1 MNIITDMKRYRC
13 RAALILAIAG
23 VSALEAGAV
32 KGVIID
38 EYGQPVPQA
47 LITVKGSSVSALTGV
62 DGEFDLDLT
71 SEKVLEIQAPGYLYT
86 EFNVGA
92 LKRQKDKD
100 NVKIILTELN
110 VPLKSTVPGVYGEV
124 PADSYLGSA
133 STVYTD
139 QVNRAIGSTIIPGI
153 VDKLAG
159 LNISQYR
166 GARLRQMDGNNSQ
179 DLAGWIPKLGQG
191 MYSDNTEYNISSR
204 GMAPIVYVDGI
215 ERDFYSIDPDAI
227 ESVSIQKDAL
237 STMFNGMRSSRPV
250 LLITTKN
257 PKAKGFRVS
266 FTGRFGISNPV
277 KKPKALSSPQYA
289 YLLNEALQ
297 NDGRRPLYD
306 YEDYYSFLNGSNPML
321 YPDVDWFDE
330 VSRDHS
336 TSQYYNVNVSGGN
349 NFAQY
354 FVNAGYYYE
363 NGMFKDLNDGY
374 STKLTSKRYS
384 VDSKVDM
391 HITRDFTASVSL
403 LARLDEGNQPG
414 GSGTGYSDLLRLMYQ
429 TPNNAYPI
437 YNPNGTWGG
446 NVSFDNNLYAQASN
460 SGYIEDKTK
469 DLLGMIKL
477 KYDFDQYV
485 KGLSVYA
492 MGSITVQDRSVTFRT
507 MRNPV
512 YEYALSETG
521 DYVYHRYGII
531 ATQSNTYRA
540 VANYQQLWGKFGVDY
555 ERQWGLHHFKAGLS
569 GDTRQNI
576 HNYDLPSLPSNIFQ
590 DLTYDYDKKY
600 FAQLSVAESYY
611 NRYAPGHRWG
621 AFYAAGLGWDI
632 AREGFMDETRGWL
645 DKLKLRLVYGRTG
658 NGVENSGYY
667 NYYQKYAQS
676 GYGGYNWGSADM
688 GAIRYTYANAMANPD
703 LTWEKAHKWDLGLDV
718 AMFNNRLLLQADYYN
733 DKYYDLLQTRGKS
746 IGLLGTTYPLE
757 NIGKQRRTGGEI
769 SLTWQD
775 NVGDFNYYVT
785 GNWNIESSK
794 VLFMDEQNYPYDYML
809 QTGHAAGARYG
820 LVADGFF
827 SSMDEIEH
835 SAVIAGF
842 DNIQPGDIKYRDLNN
857 DGVIDEF
864 DRTIIGNDKPLQYF
878 GLDFG
883 FNWKGFEFSMNWQG
897 VYNRD
902 IYIDDRNLIEGFQKF
917 GQSYGQGYELLMGRW
932 TPETADQAILPRLS
946 AGGNDYNMGG
956 MYGSSFW
963 VKNGNFLRMK
973 NLYVGYTLPQSFCRN
988 FLAGVRPKIFVNVQN
1003 LCTISACDWVDP
1015 EVSFTSYPLQR
1026 TWSMG
1031 INLKF

>member
-1 MNIITDMKRYRC
+1 MCIINNKNGRLH
-13 RAALILAIAG
+13 RAALLLTLAGAT
-23 VSALEAGAV
+23 ALPAAAV
-32 KGVIID
+32 KGVIVD
-38 EYGQPVPQA
+38 QYGQPVPSAQ
-47 LITVKGSSVSALTGV
+47 ITVKGTSTSVLTDADGV
-62 DGEFDLDLT
+62 FDLDL
-71 SEKVLEIQAPGYLYT
+71 SAEKNLSIVAPGYLAT

-92 LKRQKDKD
+92 LRRAKDKED
-100 NVKIILTELN
+100 VRIVLTEQD
-110 VPLKSTVPGVYGEV
+110 VPVKPTIPGVYGTV
-124 PADSYLGSA
+124 PADSYLGAA

-139 QVNRAIGSTIIPGI
+139 QVNRTIGSTIIPGI
-153 VDKLAG
+153 VGKLAG
-159 LNISQYR
+159 LNIEQYR
-166 GARLRQMDGNNSQ
+166 GARLHQTDANNSL
-179 DLAGWIPKLGQG
+179 DLAGWIPKMGQG
-191 MYSDNTEYNISSR
+191 MYSDNSEYNITSR
-204 GMAPIVYVDGI
+204 GKSPIVYIDGI

-257 PKAKGFRVS
+257 PQSKGFRVS
-266 FTGRFGISNPV
+266 FTGRFGISNAI
-277 KKPKALSSPQYA
+277 KKPKPLTSSQYA
-289 YLLNEALQ
+289 YMLNEALQ
-297 NDGRRPLYD
+297 NDGRSPQYD
-306 YEDYYSFLNGSNPML
+306 QNDYYAYLNGGDPML
-321 YPDVDWFDE
+321 YPDVNWFDE
-330 VSRDHS
+330 ITRNSS

-349 NFAQY
+349 NFAQF
-354 FVNAGYYYE
+354 FVSAGFYSE
-363 NGMFKDLNDGY
+363 DGMFKDFNDSY

-384 VDSKVDM
+384 VNSKVDM

-414 GSGTGYSDLLRLMYQ
+414 GAGTGYSDLLLAMYQ

-437 YNPNGTWGG
+437 FNPNGTYGG
-446 NVSFDNNLYAQASN
+446 NVSFTNNLYAQASN

-469 DLLGMIKL
+469 DLLGMVNL

-485 KGLSVYA
+485 RGLSVYA
-492 MGSITVQDRSVTFRT
+492 MGSVTVQDRSATFRT
-507 MRNPV
+507 MRAPV

-521 DYVYHRYGII
+521 DYVYHRYGNI
-531 ATQSNTYRA
+531 ASQSNNYRA

-555 ERQWGLHHFKAGLS
+555 ERRWGLHHFKAGLS

-576 HNYDLPSLPSNIFQ
+576 HNYDLPSLPSNIMQ
-590 DLTYDYDKKY
+590 NLAYDYDSKY
-600 FAQLSVAESYY
+600 FAQLAVTESYF
-611 NRYAPGHRWG
+611 NRYADGHRWG
-621 AFYAAGLGWDI
+621 GFFAAGLGWDM
-632 AREGFMDETRGWL
+632 ARENFMESTRGWL

-658 NGVENSGYY
+658 DGVDNSGYY
-667 NYYQKYAQS
+667 NYYQTYSQS
-676 GYGGYNWGSADM
+676 GYGGYIWGQAVGNPS
-688 GAIRYTYANAMANPD
+688 YTEANGMANPFV
-703 LTWEKAHKWDLGLDV
+703 TWEKAHKWDIGIDV
-718 AMFNNRLLLQADYYN
+718 AMFNNRLILQADYYN
-733 DKYYDLLQTRGKS
+733 DKYYDMLQTRGKS
-746 IGLLGTTYPLE
+746 IELLGAPYPLE
-757 NIGKQRRTGGEI
+757 NIGKERRTGGEI

-785 GNWNIESSK
+785 GNWNIQANK
-794 VLFMDEQNYPYDYML
+794 VLFIDEQNYPYDYMR
-809 QTGHAAGARYG
+809 QTGKPWATFG

-827 SSMDEIEH
+827 TSMEEIGH
-835 SAVIAGF
+835 SAVIEGF

-864 DRTIIGNDKPLQYF
+864 DRAVIGNEKPLQYF
-878 GLDFG
+878 GLDLG

-902 IYIDDRNLIEGFQKF
+902 IYINDRNLVEGFQKI

-932 TPETADQAILPRLS
+932 TPETAETAILPRLS

-956 MYGSSFW
+956 LYGSSFW
-963 VKNGNFLRMK
+963 MKNGNFLRMK
-973 NLYVGYTLPQSFCRN
+973 NLYIGYTLPQTFCRN